1 MIICK
6 KCGYEGEYTNDGCP
20 LCHTKFDLTDAEVRK
35 ELSELA
41 EAVKNKNFIAASV
54 GYRILAEGG
63 YTEAEKEYAKI
74 LEAGKLVPKNLSS
87 AMEYYLRAAKKN
99 DAEAAFRFSR
109 LAQKKEPI
117 VARFWLIYSAV
128 SGYSEAYSFVADEF
142 AEIGHEA
149 DAHFF
154 YSLAAGCNHTNS
166 AVKLARRY
174 ASGIGTKKSEAY
186 AKWYLKRLKFPPI
199 YALKLLFSLRKVKA
213 EKPTVDMP
221 KNYNGLLHSLA
232 SQASKNGYDV
242 AYFTL
247 CEMLANR
254 GDTKAATKVGLAFIS
269 GQGCKQ
275 NFTKGME
282 HLSESVKRGNV
293 DAHLVL
299 AKINLDGVYTKKN
312 VRAALDL
319 YAKAANLG
327 SAEAYEALGDI
338 FYTGEDVKQNFF
350 EALRLYDL
358 SAKLSSPTAQAKAN
372 KIRKE
377 RDTLYIEAISIE
389 DRDSKAAFLKFER
402 ACAMGH
408 IDATFKLAVCYDL
421 GLGTEKNRHGAYRW
435 YKKASELGSKDAL
448 LPLGL
453 CYATGRGT
461 PLDYGRARRILTK
474 AERLGVED
482 ATNAIKILMQKKMK
496 KIARQL
502 YSKAM
507 RLIYLKKFD
516 EAKKH
521 LDISSELS
529 CPKAIYTL
537 GCLYEFGMGTP
548 CNKELA
554 YELYEKAY
562 ALLFRDP
569 RSQYKLSILRMIKA
583 I

>member
-6 KCGYEGEYTNDGCP
+6 KCGYEGEYTNEGCP
-20 LCHTKFDLTDAEVRK
+20 LCHSDFNLTDAEVRK
-35 ELSELA
+35 ELSELS
-41 EAVKNKNFIAASV
+41 EEVKNKNFIAACT
-54 GYRILAEGG
+54 GYRMLAEGG

-74 LEAGKLVPKNLSS
+74 LERGKLTAKNLDS
-87 AMEYYLRAAKKN
+87 AMDFYLRAAKKN
-99 DAEAAFRFSR
+99 DAESAFRYSR
-109 LAQKKEPI
+109 LAAKKDGI
-117 VARFWLIYSAV
+117 SARFWLIYSAV
-128 SGYSEAYSFVADEF
+128 SGFSEAYSYVADEF
-142 AEIGHEA
+142 AELGHEE

-154 YSLAAGCNHTNS
+154 YTLAANCNHTNS
-166 AVKLARRY
+166 SVKLARRY
-174 ASGIGTKKSEAY
+174 LGGIGTEKSESY
-186 AKWYLKRLKFPPI
+186 AKWYLKRLKIPPI
-199 YALKLLFSLRKVKA
+199 YAWKLMFDLRKAKA
-213 EKPTVDMP
+213 EKPKTEMP

-232 SQASKNGYDV
+232 NQAKKSGYDT
-242 AYFTL
+242 AYFSL

-254 GDTKAATKVGLAFIS
+254 GDEKSATKVGLALID
-269 GQGCKQ
+269 GCGCKQ
-275 NFTKGME
+275 NFTKGIE
-282 HLSESVKRGNV
+282 HLTEAAKRDSV
-293 DAHLVL
+293 DAILSL
-299 AKINLDGVYTKKN
+299 AKINLDGIYTKKN
-312 VRAALDL
+312 VRAALDF

-338 FYTGEDVKQNFF
+338 FYTGEEVKQNFF
-350 EALRLYDL
+350 EAIRFYDL
-358 SAKLSSPTAQAKAN
+358 SAKLASPSAQQKAN
-372 KIRKE
+372 RIRRE
-377 RDTLYIEAISIE
+377 RDTLYLEAISVE
-389 DRDSKAAFLKFER
+389 DVNPKLAFEKYER

-408 IDATFKLAVCYDL
+408 TDATFKLAVCYDL

-435 YKKASELGSKDAL
+435 YKKAAELGSKDAL

-461 PLDYGRARRILTK
+461 RLDYGRARRTLAK
-474 AERLGVED
+474 AERLGAED
-482 ATNAIKILMQKKMK
+482 ATAAIKILMQKKIK

-507 RLIYLKKFD
+507 RLIYQKNFD
-516 EAKKH
+516 AAKKY

-554 YELYEKAY
+554 FELYEKAY

-569 RSQYKLSILRMIKA
+569 RSRYKLSVLRMLKA